1 MHDELLPDV
10 AEELD
15 PISEEERNRRELNAF
30 LARPPRKTVR
40 QIRSAVNLRSAASTE
55 TIPSTPST
63 QFLPHDPNGYNPS
76 SPAEMAQKSYSTPRK
91 LPKRLVK
98 MKPPFPEATPA
109 SSVSPAS
116 SYFPTHE
123 EVHVVNEIA
132 KCMVGE
138 YMYKYVRKRRRGSFT
153 WKRSPAR
160 QGNGYMEEVEESTV
174 RHKRWVYLQPYE
186 K

>member
-1 MHDELLPDV
+1 
-10 AEELD
+10 
-15 PISEEERNRRELNAF
+15 
-30 LARPPRKTVR
+30 
-40 QIRSAVNLRSAASTE
+40 
-55 TIPSTPST
+55 
-63 QFLPHDPNGYNPS
+63 
-76 SPAEMAQKSYSTPRK
+76 
-91 LPKRLVK
+91 

-160 QGNGYMEEVEESTV
+160 QSGTGFMEEVEDSTV